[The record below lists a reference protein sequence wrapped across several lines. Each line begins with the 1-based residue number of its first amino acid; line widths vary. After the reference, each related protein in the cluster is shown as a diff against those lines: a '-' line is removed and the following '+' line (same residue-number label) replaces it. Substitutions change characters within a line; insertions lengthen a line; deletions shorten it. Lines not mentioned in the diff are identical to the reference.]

1 MFRSITRVLGSVA
14 VLCFAGNVVDKIP
27 TSAPSWQELAVL
39 AALLFAGWLLVAG
52 VSDMTLSIVT
62 ACRRSADASD
72 PDGPIRPIA
81 VMRRP
86 GDPVVDCS
94 LETTARHEAAHA
106 VAVLVLGHEL
116 IEVSSAPNHQT
127 SASGYVRW
135 VHPEEPSVD
144 QVTVALI
151 GNLAQHKPHD
161 HRVGGLGDDLQSA
174 LRASLVAAMAS
185 GENPSQVLDRGM
197 ERARHILADHTTE
210 IDTLA
215 AALSAEPTKLA
226 GEKVLELLD
235 LGLEHASGQTSHETP
250 RRD

>member
-1 MFRSITRVLGSVA
+1 MFRNITRVLGSVA
-14 VLCFAGNVVDKIP
+14 ILCFTGYVVDKIP
-27 TSAPSWQELAVL
+27 TSEPSWQELAVL
-39 AALLFAGWLLVAG
+39 ASLLAAGWLFIAG
-52 VSDMTLSIVT
+52 IGGMTFVVMSK
-62 ACRRSADASD
+62 CRRSDDTPRADFQS
-72 PDGPIRPIA
+72 RPIA
-81 VMRRP
+81 AMRRP

-106 VAVLVLGHEL
+106 VAVLVLGHDL
-116 IEVSSAPNHQT
+116 IEVSSAPNHQS

-151 GNLAQHKPHD
+151 GNLAQRKPHD

-185 GENPSQVLDRGM
+185 GEGPSQVLDRGM
-197 ERARHILADHTTE
+197 ERARRILADHTAE

-215 AALSAEPTKLA
+215 AALADEPTRLD
-226 GEKVLELLD
+226 GEKVRELLD
-235 LGLEHASGQTSHETP
+235 LGVQHASGRTSHETP
-250 RRD
+250 RHD